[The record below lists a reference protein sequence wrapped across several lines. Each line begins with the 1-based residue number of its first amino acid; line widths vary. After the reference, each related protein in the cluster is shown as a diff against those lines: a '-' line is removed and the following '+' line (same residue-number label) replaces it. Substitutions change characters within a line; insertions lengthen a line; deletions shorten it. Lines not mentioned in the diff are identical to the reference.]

1 MAEVW
6 YWIGVVTPWVVLAV
20 CSLVG
25 LVGTLLPA
33 VPGGALILLGTW
45 VFAFWTGFQR
55 MAMEPPEP
63 WLLGWPTLT
72 LVTLLAIVGG
82 VGQYFVSGLG
92 ARKFGASNWGVAG
105 ALVGF
110 VVGLMFTPLG
120 ALIGAF
126 LGAAAVEY
134 FIKVRRRA
142 PTEEPGEPPAGAEIA
157 DEIPG
162 DREDGGELL
171 PEPVPG
177 DEACLPAESSR
188 WSKVGGVLKREG
200 RDAGKASL
208 AGFGAVLGA
217 VASFVFEFVFG
228 LMMILVVIL
237 GLLI

>member
-6 YWIGVVTPWVVLAV
+6 YWIGVVVPWVILVV

-45 VFAFWTGFQR
+45 IFAFWTGFQR
-55 MAMEPPEP
+55 MAMEPPQP
-63 WLLGWPTLT
+63 WLIGWPTLT

-105 ALVGF
+105 ALAGF
-110 VVGLMFTPLG
+110 VIGLTFTPIG

-126 LGAAAVEY
+126 VGAAAVEY
-134 FIKVRRRA
+134 LVALHRRTRVPA
-142 PTEEPGEPPAGAEIA
+142 PGEEVPKDDEVEVLDAPVEETGEAG
-157 DEIPG
+157 
-162 DREDGGELL
+162 
-171 PEPVPG
+171 
-177 DEACLPAESSR
+177 LPAPVDGDAVSSR
-188 WSKVGGVLKREG
+188 WHRVGGALKREG
-200 RDAGKASL
+200 KDAGKASL

-217 VASFVFEFVFG
+217 VASFIFEFVFG
-228 LMMILVVIL
+228 LMMILVIIVGLIL
-237 GLLI
+237 